1 MGDPV
6 KDVGPAREGGR
17 RRELEREY
25 HQSMRVR
32 IDRLFSWLI
41 PAQYAFGVLV
51 ALTVSPRAWEGV
63 TSTVHDH
70 VLAAALL
77 GGAILAAPLVMI
89 QRYPGARATRMTV
102 AVSEALYSGLLI
114 HLFAGRIEAHFH
126 VFGMLAFLACYRDWR
141 VIVTASAI
149 TAADHAL
156 RGMLWPESIFGAVQ
170 ARPLQWLEH
179 AGWVV
184 FEDIVLLYSIV
195 FARREVTTLA
205 DRQASLEET
214 KASVEA
220 QVEQRTKDLD
230 EARAIAES
238 ASRSKSAFL
247 ANTSHEIRT
256 PMNGII
262 GTAEL
267 LSHTDLDE
275 DQREY
280 LATVVRCGDDLLR
293 LIDEVLDL
301 SKIEAGHMTIVEEP
315 FDLTECIHHVCD
327 LVRPRV
333 RDGVRLDVS
342 IDGEVGRAYLGDG
355 ARVRQIVINLVGNA
369 AKFTHTGSIE
379 VSVALFAR
387 ECDEHSIRI
396 EVRDTGIGIP
406 SDRCSAIFESFTQVD
421 GESTRE
427 YGGTGLGLAIS
438 RKLALLMGGDVDL
451 ESTEGEGSVFG
462 CTLPLR
468 TAEPS
473 RTDEACSDIAPSG
486 VPEGLRVLLV
496 EDNAVN
502 VRVGQRLL
510 ERLGCI
516 VQVAENGREAVAAAG
531 TATFDLIL
539 MDLQMPVMGGME
551 ATRRILS
558 EAAARGVRP
567 APILALTA
575 DAMDHHRRR
584 CEEAGMVDFLSKP
597 IRVDELEAA
606 LARWADSP
614 AERDAA

>member
-1 MGDPV
+1 MT
-6 KDVGPAREGGR
+6 AQSGGR

-25 HQSMRVR
+25 HTSMRVR
-32 IDRLFSWLI
+32 IDRLFGWLI

-51 ALTVSPRAWEGV
+51 ALTISPRAWEGT
-63 TSTVHDH
+63 TSSVHDH

-89 QRYPGARATRMTV
+89 RRYPGALATRMTV
-102 AVSEALYSGLLI
+102 AASEALYAGLLI
-114 HLFAGRIEAHFH
+114 HLFAGRIEAHFQ

-141 VIVTASAI
+141 IIVTAAAI
-149 TAADHAL
+149 TAVDHAL

-179 AGWVV
+179 TGWVLCEV
-184 FEDIVLLYSIV
+184 VVLQYSIV
-195 FARREVTTLA
+195 LARREVTTLA

-220 QVEQRTKDLD
+220 QVEQRTRDLE
-230 EARAIAES
+230 EARAVAES

-275 DQREY
+275 DQREH

-315 FDLTECIHHVCD
+315 FDLAECIHHVCD
-327 LVRPRV
+327 LIRPRV
-333 RDGVRLDVS
+333 RDGVGLVVR
-342 IDGEVGRAYLGDG
+342 IGGEVGRTYLGDG

-379 VSVALFAR
+379 VGVSVTGREGDAHAL
-387 ECDEHSIRI
+387 RI
-396 EVRDTGIGIP
+396 EVTDTGIGIP
-406 SDRCSAIFESFTQVD
+406 SDRCGAIFETFTQVD

-451 ESTEGEGSVFG
+451 ESTEGEGSTFG

-468 TAEPS
+468 PAAAALDGDPVRAEP
-473 RTDEACSDIAPSG
+473 PSE
-486 VPEGLRVLLV
+486 VPPGLRVLLV

-502 VRVGQRLL
+502 VRVGERLL
-510 ERLGCI
+510 ERLACE
-516 VQVAENGREAVAAAG
+516 VEVAVNGREAVAAA
-531 TATFDLIL
+531 AASAYDVIL

-551 ATRRILS
+551 ATRRILE
-558 EAAARGVRP
+558 EARARGEQP
-567 APILALTA
+567 CPILALTA

-597 IRVDELEAA
+597 IRIEELEAA
-606 LARWADSP
+606 LARWAGADDAP
-614 AERDAA
+614 DTDAA